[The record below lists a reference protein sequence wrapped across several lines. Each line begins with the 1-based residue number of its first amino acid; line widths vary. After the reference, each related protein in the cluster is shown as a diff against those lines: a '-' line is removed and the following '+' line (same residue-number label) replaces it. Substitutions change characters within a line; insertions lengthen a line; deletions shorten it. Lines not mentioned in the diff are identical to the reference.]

1 MVEITRNMVCKIIA
15 VNAEFDIC
23 FCFILRL
30 TDSWGEFEFE
40 GSRHFLIPLLRLHL
54 PAFEVGHRIQLLK
67 VFFFHIFYYCWRFVQ
82 RWRLLVLSL
91 FAGMWVA
98 NWWTGV
104 NTRLELAN
112 GISFQ
117 FQTYDFLSNHYYIL
131 KSIWTTV
138 LFGINSIK

>member
-82 RWRLLVLSL
+82 RWRLLVLRLTSPASRGSVESRDVAGRRADAAGPRVRTRATCADAGGRGDALGEAGEVSL
-91 FAGMWVA
+91 
-98 NWWTGV
+98 
-104 NTRLELAN
+104 
-112 GISFQ
+112 S
-117 FQTYDFLSNHYYIL
+117 
-131 KSIWTTV
+131 
-138 LFGINSIK
+138 

>member
-54 PAFEVGHRIQLLK
+54 PAFEIGHRIQLLK

-82 RWRLLVLSL
+82 RWRLLVLRLTSPASRGSVESRDVA
-91 FAGMWVA
+91 AGRADAGGRGGATCADAGHVC
-98 NWWTGV
+98 GRGR
-104 NTRLELAN
+104 TRRRL
-112 GISFQ
+112 GGS
-117 FQTYDFLSNHYYIL
+117 
-131 KSIWTTV
+131 W
-138 LFGINSIK
+138 